1 MTLKEKA
8 HKIIDAMSEAKLA
21 EVISYLEYVKLKEEI
36 EATNEIL
43 NDKNMLEA
51 IQAGLKQFESSEL
64 VDFEEIKDV

>member
-8 HKIIDAMSEAKLA
+8 HKIIDAMSETKIA
-21 EVISYLEYVKLKEEI
+21 EVIGYLEYVKLKEEI

>member
-8 HKIIDAMSEAKLA
+8 HKIIDAISEKKLA
-21 EVISYLEYVKLKEEI
+21 EVIGYLEYVKLKEEI

-51 IQAGLKQFESSEL
+51 IQSGLMQYENNEL
-64 VDFEEIKDV
+64 VDFEEIADV